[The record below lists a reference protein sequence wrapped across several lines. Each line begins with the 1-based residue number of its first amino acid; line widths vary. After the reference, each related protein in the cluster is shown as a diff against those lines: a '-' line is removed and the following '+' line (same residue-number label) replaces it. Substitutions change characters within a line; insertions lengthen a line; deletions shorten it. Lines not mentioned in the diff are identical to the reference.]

1 MKKKILTLFAA
12 AAVLAAPILVS
23 SCGSKSKASANG
35 DELEGRISLSGA
47 FALYPLA
54 VKWAEE
60 FKKLHPNVSIEVDG
74 GGAGK
79 GIRHADYLCHGCGQ
93 QTGSHCFQ
101 SVGYLQDFRMPA
113 GTGDAHGVPQETD

>member
-60 FKKLHPNVSIEVDG
+60 FKKLHVYYTTRPTNPLKKMQSLIVIACKILRVIFTILR
-74 GGAGK
+74 AGQK
-79 GIRHADYLCHGCGQ
+79 YDPVKLLNDIRHLEKTAVQ
-93 QTGSHCFQ
+93 
-101 SVGYLQDFRMPA
+101 A
-113 GTGDAHGVPQETD
+113 A